1 MSTQSKTPFAR
12 LEQPPL
18 NRLPKG
24 LMDFLGIKSGAWG
37 PRILGQQLGPSIELL
52 DWYTEMYAQWF
63 NVATVG
69 GHAAQAPGA
78 LLPFAGATS
87 DPTVINALGQL
98 MVPAD
103 EAWYVH
109 EFAAMYSFPAL
120 ENGSFNLQLITQGNA
135 TSTLVPPQTV
145 MGQGTMAFA
154 TGAPAA
160 GGRFVTALQ
169 RKMFWQPG
177 TVCSI
182 ESNGT
187 TALAGVIRGV
197 GRVSRFKV

>member
-1 MSTQSKTPFAR
+1 MSTQSKTPFVA

-63 NVATVG
+63 NVGTAG
-69 GHAAQAPGA
+69 GHAATTPGTA
-78 LLPFAGATS
+78 IEFAGATS
-87 DPTVINALGQL
+87 DASIVTGGIAQ
-98 MVPAD
+98 VPAD

-109 EFAAMYSFPAL
+109 EFHASYSFAAL
-120 ENGSFNLQLITQGNA
+120 ENGQFGIQLTTAGNL
-135 TSTLVPPQTV
+135 TSTVSPAQAVL
-145 MGQGTMAFA
+145 GLGTMAFA

-160 GGRFVTALQ
+160 GGRFVTALA
-169 RKMFWQPG
+169 RKMFWAPG
-177 TVCSI
+177 TQFRV
-182 ESNGT
+182 ESFGA